1 MTLSYL
7 GNEEI
12 TEQIR
17 ILKMQSKEQRE
28 IITRNIDPI
37 KYKEELKEYFRIQ
50 ALIRYRKSVIER
62 EQILNPQMRIFNNPL
77 KITT

>member
-28 IITRNIDPI
+28 IITRNIEPI

-62 EQILNPQMRIFNNPL
+62 EQILNN
-77 KITT
+77 KISILNQKIST

>member
-7 GNEEI
+7 RNEEI

-62 EQILNPQMRIFNNPL
+62 EQILNPQMQVFNNPL
-77 KITT
+77 KIAT

>member
-62 EQILNPQMRIFNNPL
+62 EQILNPQMRVFNNPL
-77 KITT
+77 KIAT

>member
-28 IITRNIDPI
+28 IITRNIEPI

-62 EQILNPQMRIFNNPL
+62 EQILNN
-77 KITT
+77 KISILNHKIST

>member
-17 ILKMQSKEQRE
+17 VLKMQSKEQRE
-28 IITRNIDPI
+28 IITKNIDPI

-62 EQILNPQMRIFNNPL
+62 EKILNPKMRVFINPL
-77 KITT
+77 KIAT